1 MTDTEA
7 VGAARAAVGWYGDP
21 TISWSVLLRA
31 TIDSPADPAKV
42 GERLAAM
49 VRRYPHLGAVPAVE
63 AADARQWPALL
74 ARFADEPYAD
84 GCPLVRVA
92 IGTEEPVLVVAA
104 HHGVTDGLGL
114 LALLGEALGT
124 TLTSAARGIG
134 ERAARSS
141 FAVTAARRLVEALLR
156 PPARIAP
163 HGGSDSAAAAGDVL
177 REVEVPAAP
186 VGTGTLVAATA
197 RAVESWNRWSGT
209 RTGRQVVGLGVSRRG
224 GERLTPE
231 LDSAFVRL
239 ALPGDP
245 SGATVRRM
253 IAKCRPE
260 PTYPHTRSAA
270 PQAVTR
276 ALARRLGSTFLVSNL
291 GRVQAAAGVRSL
303 AFHPAA
309 SGRSG
314 VAIGAVTAGA
324 ITTIT
329 IRARRSD
336 FDDSAAGKLLDT
348 IVDELELRR

>member
-7 VGAARAAVGWYGDP
+7 VGAARAVVGWYGDP

-31 TIDSPADPAKV
+31 TLDSPADPALV

-49 VRRYPHLGAVPAVE
+49 VRRYPHLGAVPAVQ
-63 AADARQWPALL
+63 AADSGQLPALL

-92 IGTEEPVLVVAA
+92 VGTEEPVLAVAA

-114 LALLGEALGT
+114 LALLGDALGT

-141 FAVTAARRLVEALLR
+141 FAATAARRLVEALFR
-156 PPARIAP
+156 PPARIAAR
-163 HGGSDSAAAAGDVL
+163 GGSDAAGDVL
-177 REVEVPAAP
+177 REVEVPAAA

-209 RTGRQVVGLGVSRRG
+209 RTGRQVAGLGLSRRG

-260 PTYPHTRSAA
+260 PAYPHTRSAA